1 MTKFEIDMETISKAM
16 EALEAVKAE
25 NEALEGDIIKTQ
37 DRLYDQFLKELLII
51 RDNVLVKYGLFNLKS
66 TYSFKTG
73 LKQDYYNVYISFD
86 NCRDIYIT
94 YGMSRT
100 NADRKFHNMP
110 GPTTNK
116 LVAEIIKV
124 KENVI
129 ENIKSQILDVVSPEI
144 DEAFTNA
151 VKQNDK
157 LLAQWKELCVESKP
171 FYKETWSEDD
181 LVEALKNAG
190 KSLSR
195 ESIDKLKS
203 RFLISITS
211 NEIVSRKEL
220 LCELAKEVN

>member
-1 MTKFEIDMETISKAM
+1 
-16 EALEAVKAE
+16 
-25 NEALEGDIIKTQ
+25 
-37 DRLYDQFLKELLII
+37 
-51 RDNVLVKYGLFNLKS
+51 
-66 TYSFKTG
+66 
-73 LKQDYYNVYISFD
+73 
-86 NCRDIYIT
+86 
-94 YGMSRT
+94 
-100 NADRKFHNMP
+100 MP

-129 ENIKSQILDVVSPEI
+129 ENIKSQILDVVSPKI

-151 VKQNDK
+151 VKKNDK

-190 KSLSR
+190 KPLSR
-195 ESIDKLKS
+195 EAIDKLKS

-220 LCELAKEVN
+220 LRELAKEVG